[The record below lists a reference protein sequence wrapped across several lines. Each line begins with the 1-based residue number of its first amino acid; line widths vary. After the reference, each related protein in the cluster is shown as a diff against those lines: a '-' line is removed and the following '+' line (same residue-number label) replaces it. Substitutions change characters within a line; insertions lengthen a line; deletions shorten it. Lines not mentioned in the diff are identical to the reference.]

1 MLFDKDDPDRVS
13 KLKGFIVLGDTIALK
28 ILFVLDRYGEKN
40 FSELKELLSVN
51 PASLSKKLRLL
62 QEAGLLQSDRT
73 HDNLRVYYSI
83 AQHQRYVKK
92 FIDSFE
98 KLAQNL

>member
-1 MLFDKDDPDRVS
+1 MFDLDDPDRVS
-13 KLKGFIVLGDTIALK
+13 KLKGFIVLGDSVALK
-28 ILFVLDRYGEKN
+28 ILYVLDRHGEKN
-40 FSELKELLSVN
+40 FSELKELLGVN
-51 PASLSKKLRLL
+51 PASLSKKLRMLS
-62 QEAGLLQSDRT
+62 EAGLLISDRT

-83 AQHQRYVKK
+83 AQHRRHVKK